1 MKFRDFIAAMG
12 IGLASLL
19 AGCDNPQSMFHTAGP
34 AAQRLAHL
42 SAFIFILFG
51 VVAVITIG
59 ILLAAGL
66 SHRGTLDWH
75 APWNASGGHKF
86 VLYGGLVIPGIILFV
101 VFVLSLQRMTL
112 FPLHRK
118 QPMSPNILVI
128 GHQWWWE
135 VRYLRGPADQRFT
148 TANEIHIPVGRPV
161 EIALQSADVI
171 HSFWVP
177 ALHGKV
183 EMIPGLTNYLRVE
196 ASRAGNF
203 KGQCAEYCGAQ
214 HAHMR
219 LLVVAQPPA
228 AYQAWRNLQLQP
240 AQTPASP
247 QAMQGR
253 EIFLHA
259 ACPLCHTIRGLGAAE
274 GKAGPDLTHL
284 AGRQYIGA
292 NSFPNDKADLAGWVT
307 HAQSL
312 KPGCKMPNLDD
323 FTGPQLR
330 ALVAFLDG
338 LK

>member
-1 MKFRDFIAAMG
+1 MNFWRFISGTG
-12 IGLASLL
+12 IGLLLLL
-19 AGCDNPQSMFHTAGP
+19 AGCGNPQSMFHAAGP
-34 AAQRLAHL
+34 AAHRISQLG
-42 SAFIFILFG
+42 AFIFILFG
-51 VVAVITIG
+51 VAAVITIG
-59 ILLAAGL
+59 MLLIAGL

-75 APWNASGGHKF
+75 APWNAGGGHSF

-112 FPLHRK
+112 FPLRRR
-118 QPMSPNILVI
+118 QQMNPNILVI

-148 TANEIHIPVGRPV
+148 TANEIHIPTGRPV

-171 HSFWVP
+171 HSFLVP

-196 ASRAGNF
+196 ASRPGSYQ
-203 KGQCAEYCGAQ
+203 GQCAEYCGAQ

-219 LLVVAQPPA
+219 LLIVAQPPA
-228 AYQAWRNLQLQP
+228 VYQAWRNLQLQP
-240 AQTPASP
+240 AQPPASP
-247 QAMQGR
+247 QAVQGK
-253 EIFLHA
+253 EVFLHA
-259 ACPLCHTIRGLGAAE
+259 ACPLCHTVRGLGAAE
-274 GKAGPDLTHL
+274 GKVGPDLTHL

-312 KPGCKMPNLDD
+312 KPGCKMPNLDE